1 MRLVRWIPPTL
12 AGLILSSCS
21 TAPRPAAGPVHA
33 AEPPR
38 ITQLYTTTPQVPKGE
53 KGMLCYGVENAKSV
67 WLSPPKRELSAA
79 ISRCVEVEPTGRT
92 TYTLTAAAADG
103 KTVTQDLVLGSGPA
117 RVRIVNIDISAAEI
131 PAGGIA
137 NICYKV
143 ENAKAVTITPV
154 HFQSTS
160 QNGCTIV
167 QPAKTTAYVVTATG
181 AGGDTDEEKV
191 TIKVIPAR

>member
-1 MRLVRWIPPTL
+1 LRAVRWILPVLP
-12 AGLILSSCS
+12 GLFLVNCS
-21 TAPRPAAGPVHA
+21 PAPKPAADTVKPPD
-33 AEPPR
+33 PPR
-38 ITQLYTTTPQVPKGE
+38 ITQFYTTTPQVPKGE
-53 KGMLCYGVENAKSV
+53 KGMLCYGVENAKAV

-117 RVRIVNIDISAAEI
+117 RVRILNIDISAAEI

-143 ENAKAVTITPV
+143 ENAKVVTITPV

-160 QNGCTIV
+160 QKGCTIV

-181 AGGDTDEEKV
+181 AGGDTDEEIV
-191 TIKVIPAR
+191 TIKVVPAR